1 MFRSLRN
8 YSILF
13 LFCWAIMA
21 SYCIFSI
28 FAWTFSLFLCLS
40 LKTSEALFLV
50 SSIFFQV
57 FTSSCFRRA
66 IRFAKSWASL
76 STLFKGKTFYAFH
89 NHSHWFLWGQYQIIQ
104 DVNLLLTL
112 FLSNEGSF
120 ACSGSLAS
128 THGIALHAVALVER
142 VCRAEVLSGIFWV
155 LLVDVL
161 VRLNVREVVFTAHF
175 SVWIS

>member
-1 MFRSLRN
+1 MFCSSCICLAMAALVSAIFFLRDSSAFCLASYSSNFIRDLRSQFKRVMQSSCCYLRKLSYSAFNLACLASSCLLIRIDCWIFIFSMFRSLRN

-66 IRFAKSWASL
+66 IRFANSQASL
-76 STLFKGKTFYAFH
+76 STLFKEETFYAFH
-89 NHSHWFLWGQYQIIQ
+89 NHSH
-104 DVNLLLTL
+104 
-112 FLSNEGSF
+112 
-120 ACSGSLAS
+120 
-128 THGIALHAVALVER
+128 
-142 VCRAEVLSGIFWV
+142 
-155 LLVDVL
+155 
-161 VRLNVREVVFTAHF
+161 
-175 SVWIS
+175 